1 MSMLGITWQGSVTGE
16 ATGIAI
22 LCVWPRRGKIKA
34 RGARYMYTNQWYQG
48 VNSLES
54 RRVRKKQRR
63 TESIESG
70 YIAVVITLLCL
81 VAVIQGLLRFDSMRR
96 FMNETIRLEGEPLAR
111 AVSGLKE
118 PFYTWIEWPPAGSGQ
133 QSTNNTGILCIRFI
147 GKPNKDVWILINGK
161 AAKRFDDEDGVIVC
175 RDGDLIEIIA
185 EKGQANVVV
194 SAAGSNIVHPQ
205 VGTWVKGEGILLL
218 GRVKLT
224 ED

>member
-1 MSMLGITWQGSVTGE
+1 M
-16 ATGIAI
+16 
-22 LCVWPRRGKIKA
+22 IK
-34 RGARYMYTNQWYQG
+34 G

-54 RRVRKKQRR
+54 RQERKKRR
-63 TESIESG
+63 RAESIESG
-70 YIAVVITLLCL
+70 YTMVVITLLCL

-96 FMNETIRLEGEPLAR
+96 FMNEAIWLEGEPLTR

-118 PFYTWIEWPPAGSGQ
+118 PFYTWIEWPPAGSSQ
-133 QSTNNTGILCIRFI
+133 ESTIHTGVLCIRFI

-161 AAKRFDDEDGVIVC
+161 AAKRVVDEDGVIVC
-175 RDGDLIEIIA
+175 RDGDLIEIIT
-185 EKGQANVVV
+185 EKGQANIVV

-205 VGTWVKGEGILLL
+205 VGTWIKGEGILLL